1 MSHSCV
7 VWGFLRNCIAQ
18 ELLVSMGVFAVQL
31 FIDAVSDTQA
41 KCILSIISLFVEKM
55 IVMDKNEK

>member
-1 MSHSCV
+1 
-7 VWGFLRNCIAQ
+7 
-18 ELLVSMGVFAVQL
+18 MGVFAVQL